1 MGMILMVAVL
11 AGGVLGLAVTAVLG
25 TVGAVLIVRSRRT
38 RPRVLAA
45 FTIVLLIALPLWMVA
60 VQLYPYATARP
71 GSDYDIVMANLFVQ
85 SLGVG
90 AGPGIAVL
98 VAALVALVVDRD
110 SRRIGRQGDV
120 TAPWG

>member
-11 AGGVLGLAVTAVLG
+11 AGGVLGIAVTAVLG

-45 FTIVLLIALPLWMVA
+45 FAVVLLIALPLWMVA

-71 GSDYDIVMANLFVQ
+71 GSDYDIVMTILFLQ
-85 SLGVG
+85 ALGVG

-98 VAALVALVVDRD
+98 LAALVALVVARD
-110 SRRIGRQGDV
+110 PGRIGRQGDL

>member
-45 FTIVLLIALPLWMVA
+45 FTVVLLIALPLWMVA

-71 GSDYDIVMANLFVQ
+71 GSDYDIVMANLFFQ
-85 SLGVG
+85 ALGYG

-98 VAALVALVVDRD
+98 IAALVAMVVARD
-110 SRRIGRQGDV
+110 PGRIGRQGDL